1 MEIAMAKR
9 LALVD
14 ISGMWRGVY
23 SYPGLPQPE
32 HFVAHL
38 SDIGGKFDGTVT
50 ETVRL
55 TRPAPVDVRARVRG
69 SHVAGQ
75 VRFAK
80 TYDGTAG
87 WTHSVNYAGYLN
99 ADSTEIAGDWVL
111 QSMRGAFLM
120 VRDRPNGAEA
130 ERVTAIGLGGKAC

>member
-1 MEIAMAKR
+1 MGKR
-9 LALVD
+9 TTLVD

-23 SYPGLPQPE
+23 SYPTLPRPE

-38 SDIGGKFDGTVT
+38 SDIGGTFDGTIT

-55 TRPAPVDVRARVRG
+55 TRPAPVDVRALVSG

-75 VRFAK
+75 VRFTK

-87 WTHSVNYAGYLN
+87 WTHSVSYTGHLN
-99 ADSTEIAGDWVL
+99 ADSTEIAGEWVL
-111 QSMRGAFLM
+111 QFMRGTFLM
-120 VRDRPNGAEA
+120 VRDRPNKAEA
-130 ERVTAIGLGGKAC
+130 EMETAIEGLGGKA

>member
-1 MEIAMAKR
+1 MEIAIAKR
-9 LALVD
+9 IALVD

-23 SYPGLPQPE
+23 GYPGLPQPE

-38 SDIGGKFDGTVT
+38 SDIGGKFDGTIT

-75 VRFAK
+75 VRFAPRAAASRLDSSDPAVK
-80 TYDGTAG
+80 SPLHQSAGGTNRRL
-87 WTHSVNYAGYLN
+87 S
-99 ADSTEIAGDWVL
+99 S
-111 QSMRGAFLM
+111 
-120 VRDRPNGAEA
+120 
-130 ERVTAIGLGGKAC
+130 